1 MFNMKKK
8 LKVVIR
14 VIVFLIAIG
23 IGFIPMYIWNLNL
36 QKQIEY
42 KDKQINFSINTGIA
56 DTEQKNDYERF
67 KEQLESNK
75 SFVESIKNDVKLE
88 TTTVTV
94 SKPIYAIKN
103 STESTGV
110 IGWWEGRKEN
120 NITIKIDYVCNYKIK
135 YSDLQSKTDDNGEL
149 LVYYNPETDFDVTV
163 SVLSAVVLPSDTNK
177 QGFMPEDFSPEEVIN
192 LLIGNEATLKSEML
206 NNKDFISKST
216 DIFETFFKDFAKKSG
231 VNVKFVDYDLKS

>member
-1 MFNMKKK
+1 MFNIKKK
-8 LKVVIR
+8 LKILSK
-14 VIVFLIAIG
+14 VIVFLLAIS
-23 IGFIPMYIWNLNL
+23 IGFVPMYIWNVNL
-36 QKQIEY
+36 QKQIHN
-42 KDKQINFSINTGIA
+42 KDKQINFSI
-56 DTEQKNDYERF
+56 DTAVAEQDQKSDYERF
-67 KEQLESNK
+67 KQQLENNE
-75 SFVESIKNDVKLE
+75 SFVESIKNDIKLE

-135 YSDLQSKTDDNGEL
+135 YSDLQTKTDDNGQL

-163 SVLSAVVLPSDTNK
+163 SVLSAVVLPSDTDK

-206 NNKDFISKST
+206 NNKEFISSST
-216 DIFETFFKDFAKKSG
+216 TTFEGFFKEFAKKSG
-231 VNVKFVDYDLKS
+231 VNVKFVNYALKS